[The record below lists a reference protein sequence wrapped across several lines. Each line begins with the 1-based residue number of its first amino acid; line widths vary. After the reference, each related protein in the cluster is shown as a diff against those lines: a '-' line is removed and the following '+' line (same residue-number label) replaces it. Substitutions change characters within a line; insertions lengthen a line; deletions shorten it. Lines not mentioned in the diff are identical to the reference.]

1 MVLEQ
6 IIKMVAEQ
14 FMIDENEISADTSF
28 VDDLGA
34 DSLDVVELTMALEE
48 TFSLPDTPED
58 ELTNIHTVGD
68 LADYVSRMT
77 ALEERLGHSFRNRA
91 LLETAVTHSSYANEN
106 RASGIVCNERLEFL
120 GDSVLGVTVADFLY
134 RHFPDMPEGRMTRL
148 RAELVCEQSLHRVA
162 LELHLGDY
170 LRLGKGEEHN
180 GGRERASILSDAVE
194 AVIAAMYLDA
204 GMETAAGFIHRCLLD
219 DVRTIET
226 PSFTDYKTAL
236 QELVQRQSG
245 QVLSYELVG
254 EEGPD
259 HAKTFRMQ
267 VCLNGE
273 PVGLGTGRTK
283 KEAEQTAAASALEA
297 LRK

>member
-1 MVLEQ
+1 
-6 IIKMVAEQ
+6 
-14 FMIDENEISADTSF
+14 
-28 VDDLGA
+28 
-34 DSLDVVELTMALEE
+34 
-48 TFSLPDTPED
+48 
-58 ELTNIHTVGD
+58 
-68 LADYVSRMT
+68 MT

-204 GMETAAGFIHRCLLD
+204 GMETAAGLSIAACWTMSAPSKRRPSPTIKPPCRSLCSVKAGRCSPTSLSA
-219 DVRTIET
+219 RRGRIT
-226 PSFTDYKTAL
+226 
-236 QELVQRQSG
+236 QR
-245 QVLSYELVG
+245 
-254 EEGPD
+254 
-259 HAKTFRMQ
+259 R
-267 VCLNGE
+267 
-273 PVGLGTGRTK
+273 
-283 KEAEQTAAASALEA
+283 SAC
-297 LRK
+297 RFV

>member
-1 MVLEQ
+1 
-6 IIKMVAEQ
+6 
-14 FMIDENEISADTSF
+14 
-28 VDDLGA
+28 
-34 DSLDVVELTMALEE
+34 
-48 TFSLPDTPED
+48 
-58 ELTNIHTVGD
+58 
-68 LADYVSRMT
+68 MT
-77 ALEERLGHSFRNRA
+77 ALEERLGYSFRNRA
-91 LLETAVTHSSYANEN
+91 LLETALTHSSYANEN

-180 GGRERASILSDAVE
+180 GGRKRASILSDAVE

-204 GMETAAGFIHRCLLD
+204 GIETAAGFIHRCLLD
-219 DVRTIET
+219 DVRAIET
-226 PSFTDYKTAL
+226 PTFTDYKTSL
-236 QELVQRQSG
+236 QELVQRHSG

-259 HAKTFRMQ
+259 HAKTFRVQ
-267 VCLNGE
+267 VCLNGD
-273 PVGLGTGRTK
+273 PIGRGIGRTK
-283 KEAEQTAAASALEA
+283 KEAEQAAAANALEA
-297 LRK
+297 LRE

>member
-1 MVLEQ
+1 
-6 IIKMVAEQ
+6 
-14 FMIDENEISADTSF
+14 
-28 VDDLGA
+28 
-34 DSLDVVELTMALEE
+34 
-48 TFSLPDTPED
+48 
-58 ELTNIHTVGD
+58 
-68 LADYVSRMT
+68 MT
-77 ALEERLGHSFRNRA
+77 ALEERLGYSFRNRA
-91 LLETAVTHSSYANEN
+91 LLETALTHSSYANEN

-180 GGRERASILSDAVE
+180 GGRGRASILSDAVE

-204 GMETAAGFIHRCLLD
+204 GMETAAGFIQRCLLD
-219 DVRTIET
+219 DVRAIET
-226 PSFTDYKTAL
+226 PTFTDYKTSL
-236 QELVQRQSG
+236 QELVQRHSG

-259 HAKTFRMQ
+259 HAKTFRVQ
-267 VCLNGE
+267 VCLNGD
-273 PVGLGTGRTK
+273 PIGRGIGRTK
-283 KEAEQTAAASALEA
+283 KEAEQAAAANALEA
-297 LRK
+297 LRE

>member
-1 MVLEQ
+1 
-6 IIKMVAEQ
+6 
-14 FMIDENEISADTSF
+14 
-28 VDDLGA
+28 
-34 DSLDVVELTMALEE
+34 
-48 TFSLPDTPED
+48 
-58 ELTNIHTVGD
+58 
-68 LADYVSRMT
+68 MT
-77 ALEERLGHSFRNRA
+77 ALEERLGYSFRNRA
-91 LLETAVTHSSYANEN
+91 LLETALTHSSYANEN

-180 GGRERASILSDAVE
+180 GGRKRASILSDAVE

-219 DVRTIET
+219 DVRAIET
-226 PSFTDYKTAL
+226 PTFTDYKTSL
-236 QELVQRQSG
+236 QELVQRHSG

-259 HAKTFRMQ
+259 HAKTFRVQ
-267 VCLNGE
+267 VCLNGD
-273 PVGLGTGRTK
+273 PIGRGIGRPK
-283 KEAEQTAAASALEA
+283 KEAEQAAAANALEA
-297 LRK
+297 LRE

>member
-1 MVLEQ
+1 
-6 IIKMVAEQ
+6 
-14 FMIDENEISADTSF
+14 
-28 VDDLGA
+28 
-34 DSLDVVELTMALEE
+34 
-48 TFSLPDTPED
+48 
-58 ELTNIHTVGD
+58 
-68 LADYVSRMT
+68 MT
-77 ALEERLGHSFRNRA
+77 ALEERLGYSFRNRA
-91 LLETAVTHSSYANEN
+91 LLETALTHSSYANEN

-180 GGRERASILSDAVE
+180 GGRKRASILSDAVE

-204 GMETAAGFIHRCLLD
+204 GMETAAGFLHRCLLD
-219 DVRTIET
+219 DVRAIET
-226 PSFTDYKTAL
+226 PTFTDYKASR
-236 QELVQRQSG
+236 QELVQRHSG

-259 HAKTFRMQ
+259 HAKTFRVQ
-267 VCLNGE
+267 VCLNGD
-273 PVGLGTGRTK
+273 PIGRGTGRTK
-283 KEAEQTAAASALEA
+283 KEAEQAAAANALEA
-297 LRK
+297 LRE

>member
-1 MVLEQ
+1 
-6 IIKMVAEQ
+6 
-14 FMIDENEISADTSF
+14 
-28 VDDLGA
+28 
-34 DSLDVVELTMALEE
+34 
-48 TFSLPDTPED
+48 
-58 ELTNIHTVGD
+58 
-68 LADYVSRMT
+68 MT
-77 ALEERLGHSFRNRA
+77 ALEERLGYSFRNRA
-91 LLETAVTHSSYANEN
+91 LLETALTHSSYANEN

-180 GGRERASILSDAVE
+180 GGRKRASILSDAVE

-204 GMETAAGFIHRCLLD
+204 GMETAAGFIQRCLLD
-219 DVRTIET
+219 DVRAIET
-226 PSFTDYKTAL
+226 PTFTDYKTSL
-236 QELVQRQSG
+236 QELVQRHSG

-259 HAKTFRMQ
+259 HAKTFRVQ
-267 VCLNGE
+267 VCLNGD
-273 PVGLGTGRTK
+273 PIGRGTGRTK
-283 KEAEQTAAASALEA
+283 KEAEQTAAANALEA
-297 LRK
+297 LRE

>member
-1 MVLEQ
+1 
-6 IIKMVAEQ
+6 
-14 FMIDENEISADTSF
+14 
-28 VDDLGA
+28 
-34 DSLDVVELTMALEE
+34 
-48 TFSLPDTPED
+48 
-58 ELTNIHTVGD
+58 
-68 LADYVSRMT
+68 MT
-77 ALEERLGHSFRNRA
+77 ALEERLGYSFRNRA
-91 LLETAVTHSSYANEN
+91 LLETALTHSSYANEN

-180 GGRERASILSDAVE
+180 GGRKRASILSDAVE

-219 DVRTIET
+219 DVRAIET
-226 PSFTDYKTAL
+226 PTFTDYKTSL
-236 QELVQRQSG
+236 QELVQRHSG

-259 HAKTFRMQ
+259 NAKTFRVQ
-267 VCLNGE
+267 VCLNGD
-273 PVGLGTGRTK
+273 PIGRGIGRTK
-283 KEAEQTAAASALEA
+283 KEAEQAAAANALEA
-297 LRK
+297 LRE

>member
-1 MVLEQ
+1 
-6 IIKMVAEQ
+6 
-14 FMIDENEISADTSF
+14 
-28 VDDLGA
+28 
-34 DSLDVVELTMALEE
+34 
-48 TFSLPDTPED
+48 
-58 ELTNIHTVGD
+58 
-68 LADYVSRMT
+68 MT
-77 ALEERLGHSFRNRA
+77 ALEERLGYSFRNRA

-236 QELVQRQSG
+236 QEL
-245 QVLSYELVG
+245 
-254 EEGPD
+254 
-259 HAKTFRMQ
+259 
-267 VCLNGE
+267 
-273 PVGLGTGRTK
+273 
-283 KEAEQTAAASALEA
+283 
-297 LRK
+297 

>member
-1 MVLEQ
+1 
-6 IIKMVAEQ
+6 
-14 FMIDENEISADTSF
+14 
-28 VDDLGA
+28 
-34 DSLDVVELTMALEE
+34 
-48 TFSLPDTPED
+48 
-58 ELTNIHTVGD
+58 
-68 LADYVSRMT
+68 MT
-77 ALEERLGHSFRNRA
+77 ALEERLGYSFRNRV
-91 LLETAVTHSSYANEN
+91 LLETALTHSSYANEN

-180 GGRERASILSDAVE
+180 GGRKRASILSDAVE

-219 DVRTIET
+219 DVRAIET
-226 PSFTDYKTAL
+226 PTFTDYKTSL
-236 QELVQRQSG
+236 QELVQRHSG

-259 HAKTFRMQ
+259 HAKTFRVQ
-267 VCLNGE
+267 VCLNGD
-273 PVGLGTGRTK
+273 PIGRGTGRTK
-283 KEAEQTAAASALEA
+283 KEAEQAAAANALEA
-297 LRK
+297 LRE

>member
-1 MVLEQ
+1 
-6 IIKMVAEQ
+6 
-14 FMIDENEISADTSF
+14 
-28 VDDLGA
+28 
-34 DSLDVVELTMALEE
+34 
-48 TFSLPDTPED
+48 
-58 ELTNIHTVGD
+58 
-68 LADYVSRMT
+68 MT
-77 ALEERLGHSFRNRA
+77 ALEERLGYSFRNRA
-91 LLETAVTHSSYANEN
+91 LLETALTHSSYANEN

-180 GGRERASILSDAVE
+180 GGRKRASILSDAVE

-219 DVRTIET
+219 DVRAIET
-226 PSFTDYKTAL
+226 PTFTAYKTSL
-236 QELVQRQSG
+236 QELVQRHSG

-259 HAKTFRMQ
+259 HAKTFRVQ
-267 VCLNGE
+267 VCLNGD
-273 PVGLGTGRTK
+273 PIGRGTGRTK
-283 KEAEQTAAASALEA
+283 KEAEQAAAANALEA
-297 LRK
+297 LRE

>member
-1 MVLEQ
+1 
-6 IIKMVAEQ
+6 
-14 FMIDENEISADTSF
+14 
-28 VDDLGA
+28 
-34 DSLDVVELTMALEE
+34 
-48 TFSLPDTPED
+48 
-58 ELTNIHTVGD
+58 
-68 LADYVSRMT
+68 MT

-120 GDSVLGVTVADFLY
+120 GDSILGVTVADFLY

-267 VCLNGE
+267 VRLNGE

>member
-1 MVLEQ
+1 
-6 IIKMVAEQ
+6 
-14 FMIDENEISADTSF
+14 
-28 VDDLGA
+28 
-34 DSLDVVELTMALEE
+34 
-48 TFSLPDTPED
+48 
-58 ELTNIHTVGD
+58 
-68 LADYVSRMT
+68 MT
-77 ALEERLGHSFRNRA
+77 ALEDRLGYSFRNRA
-91 LLETAVTHSSYANEN
+91 LLETALTHSSYANEN

-180 GGRERASILSDAVE
+180 GGRKRASILSDAVE

-219 DVRTIET
+219 DVRAIET
-226 PSFTDYKTAL
+226 PTFTDYKTSL
-236 QELVQRQSG
+236 QELVQRHSG

-259 HAKTFRMQ
+259 HAKTFRVQ
-267 VCLNGE
+267 VCLNGD
-273 PVGLGTGRTK
+273 PIGRGTGRTK
-283 KEAEQTAAASALEA
+283 KEAEQTAAANALEA
-297 LRK
+297 LRE

>member
-1 MVLEQ
+1 
-6 IIKMVAEQ
+6 
-14 FMIDENEISADTSF
+14 
-28 VDDLGA
+28 
-34 DSLDVVELTMALEE
+34 
-48 TFSLPDTPED
+48 
-58 ELTNIHTVGD
+58 
-68 LADYVSRMT
+68 MT
-77 ALEERLGHSFRNRA
+77 ALEERLGYSFRNRA
-91 LLETAVTHSSYANEN
+91 LLETALTHSSYANEN

-180 GGRERASILSDAVE
+180 GGRKRASILSDAVE

-204 GMETAAGFIHRCLLD
+204 GMETAAGFIQRCLLD
-219 DVRTIET
+219 DVRAIET
-226 PSFTDYKTAL
+226 PTFTDYKTSL
-236 QELVQRQSG
+236 QELVQRHSG

-259 HAKTFRMQ
+259 HAKTFRVQ
-267 VCLNGE
+267 VCLNGD
-273 PVGLGTGRTK
+273 PIGRGIGRTK
-283 KEAEQTAAASALEA
+283 KEAEQAAAANALEA
-297 LRK
+297 LRE

>member
-1 MVLEQ
+1 
-6 IIKMVAEQ
+6 
-14 FMIDENEISADTSF
+14 
-28 VDDLGA
+28 
-34 DSLDVVELTMALEE
+34 
-48 TFSLPDTPED
+48 
-58 ELTNIHTVGD
+58 
-68 LADYVSRMT
+68 MT

-273 PVGLGTGRTK
+273 PVGLVTGRTK

>member
-1 MVLEQ
+1 
-6 IIKMVAEQ
+6 
-14 FMIDENEISADTSF
+14 
-28 VDDLGA
+28 
-34 DSLDVVELTMALEE
+34 
-48 TFSLPDTPED
+48 
-58 ELTNIHTVGD
+58 
-68 LADYVSRMT
+68 MT
-77 ALEERLGHSFRNRA
+77 ALEERLGYSFRNRA
-91 LLETAVTHSSYANEN
+91 LLETALTHSSYANEN

-180 GGRERASILSDAVE
+180 GGRKRASILSDAVE

-219 DVRTIET
+219 DVRAIET
-226 PSFTDYKTAL
+226 PTFTDYKTSL
-236 QELVQRQSG
+236 QELVQRHSG

-259 HAKTFRMQ
+259 HAKTFRVQ
-267 VCLNGE
+267 VCLNGD
-273 PVGLGTGRTK
+273 PIGRGISRTK
-283 KEAEQTAAASALEA
+283 KEAEQAAAANALEA
-297 LRK
+297 LRE

>member
-1 MVLEQ
+1 
-6 IIKMVAEQ
+6 
-14 FMIDENEISADTSF
+14 
-28 VDDLGA
+28 
-34 DSLDVVELTMALEE
+34 
-48 TFSLPDTPED
+48 
-58 ELTNIHTVGD
+58 
-68 LADYVSRMT
+68 MT
-77 ALEERLGHSFRNRA
+77 AVEERLGYSFRNRA
-91 LLETAVTHSSYANEN
+91 LLETALTHSSYANEN

-180 GGRERASILSDAVE
+180 GGRKRASILSDAVE

-219 DVRTIET
+219 DVRAIET
-226 PSFTDYKTAL
+226 PTFTDYKTSL
-236 QELVQRQSG
+236 QELVQRHSG

-259 HAKTFRMQ
+259 HAKTFRVQ
-267 VCLNGE
+267 VCLNGD
-273 PVGLGTGRTK
+273 PIGRGTGRTK
-283 KEAEQTAAASALEA
+283 KEAEQAAAANALEA
-297 LRK
+297 LRE

>member
-1 MVLEQ
+1 
-6 IIKMVAEQ
+6 
-14 FMIDENEISADTSF
+14 
-28 VDDLGA
+28 
-34 DSLDVVELTMALEE
+34 
-48 TFSLPDTPED
+48 
-58 ELTNIHTVGD
+58 
-68 LADYVSRMT
+68 MT
-77 ALEERLGHSFRNRA
+77 ALEERLGYSFRNRA
-91 LLETAVTHSSYANEN
+91 LLETALTHSSYANEN

-180 GGRERASILSDAVE
+180 GGRKRASILSDAVE

-219 DVRTIET
+219 DIRAIET
-226 PSFTDYKTAL
+226 PTFTDYKTSL
-236 QELVQRQSG
+236 QELVQRHSG

-259 HAKTFRMQ
+259 HAKTFRVQ
-267 VCLNGE
+267 VCLNGD
-273 PVGLGTGRTK
+273 PIGRGTGRTK
-283 KEAEQTAAASALEA
+283 KEAEQTAAANALEA
-297 LRK
+297 LRE

>member
-1 MVLEQ
+1 
-6 IIKMVAEQ
+6 
-14 FMIDENEISADTSF
+14 
-28 VDDLGA
+28 
-34 DSLDVVELTMALEE
+34 
-48 TFSLPDTPED
+48 
-58 ELTNIHTVGD
+58 
-68 LADYVSRMT
+68 MT
-77 ALEERLGHSFRNRA
+77 ALEERLGYSFRNRA
-91 LLETAVTHSSYANEN
+91 LLETALTHSSYANEN

-180 GGRERASILSDAVE
+180 GGRKRASILSDAVE

-219 DVRTIET
+219 DVRAIET
-226 PSFTDYKTAL
+226 PTFTDYKTSL
-236 QELVQRQSG
+236 QELVQRHSG

-259 HAKTFRMQ
+259 HAKTFRVR
-267 VCLNGE
+267 VCLNGD
-273 PVGLGTGRTK
+273 PIGRGTGRTK
-283 KEAEQTAAASALEA
+283 KEAEQAAAANALEA
-297 LRK
+297 LRE

>member
-1 MVLEQ
+1 
-6 IIKMVAEQ
+6 
-14 FMIDENEISADTSF
+14 
-28 VDDLGA
+28 
-34 DSLDVVELTMALEE
+34 
-48 TFSLPDTPED
+48 
-58 ELTNIHTVGD
+58 
-68 LADYVSRMT
+68 MT
-77 ALEERLGHSFRNRA
+77 ALEERLGYSFRNRA
-91 LLETAVTHSSYANEN
+91 LLETALTHSSYANEN
-106 RASGIVCNERLEFL
+106 RASGILCNERLEFL

-180 GGRERASILSDAVE
+180 GGRKRASILSDAVE

-219 DVRTIET
+219 DVRAIET
-226 PSFTDYKTAL
+226 PTFTDYKTSL
-236 QELVQRQSG
+236 QELVQRHSG

-259 HAKTFRMQ
+259 HAKTFRVQ
-267 VCLNGE
+267 VCLNGD
-273 PVGLGTGRTK
+273 PIGRGIGRTK
-283 KEAEQTAAASALEA
+283 KEAEQTAAANALEA
-297 LRK
+297 LRE